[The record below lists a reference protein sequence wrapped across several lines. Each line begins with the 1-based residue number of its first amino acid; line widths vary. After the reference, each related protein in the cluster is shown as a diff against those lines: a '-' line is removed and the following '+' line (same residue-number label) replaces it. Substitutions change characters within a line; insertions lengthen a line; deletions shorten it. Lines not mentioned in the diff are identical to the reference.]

1 VADADQTL
9 GQNVDQ
15 ESAQK
20 LICGDRHDLLLTAVR
35 VVFPE
40 KRDPIIL
47 KRNPSRGNTRTASL
61 DMLVD
66 EVHDLSNFSQGAG
79 FEPVFS
85 LNLFEPV
92 FHFERMHGESTFL
105 PPFRKHP
112 TI

>member
-1 VADADQTL
+1 MSL
-9 GQNVDQ
+9 
-15 ESAQK
+15 
-20 LICGDRHDLLLTAVR
+20 AV
-35 VVFPE
+35 
-40 KRDPIIL
+40 
-47 KRNPSRGNTRTASL
+47 S
-61 DMLVD
+61 VD
-66 EVHDLSNFSQGAG
+66 EVHDLSNFSQRAG